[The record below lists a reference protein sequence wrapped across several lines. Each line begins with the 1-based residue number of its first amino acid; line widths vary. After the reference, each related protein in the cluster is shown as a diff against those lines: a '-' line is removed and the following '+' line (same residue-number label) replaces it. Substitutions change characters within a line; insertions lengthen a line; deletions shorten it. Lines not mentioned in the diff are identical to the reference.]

1 MFASLCSGPD
11 QAESRLT
18 FVEGGAN
25 HVVYDVGIDR
35 GHVTGHV
42 TRIDDVTREEG
53 IASPPPGFTAGMG
66 TFTLQGAAGRSP
78 ASTFAGVAATS
89 SAPTASGHSM
99 GGAQT
104 TTVSSSGVS
113 RMSSNAPTSTSA
125 YLAEYPALTQHGREL
140 VGFPSAQSSATAAHK
155 PHEDVESK
163 SGDVL
168 LIKLLS
174 FLY

>member
-53 IASPPPGFTAGMG
+53 IASHPPGFTAGMG
-66 TFTLQGAAGRSP
+66 NFTLQGAAGRSP

-89 SAPTASGHSM
+89 SAPTASGHGM
-99 GGAQT
+99 GGA
-104 TTVSSSGVS
+104 TVSSSGVS
-113 RMSSNAPTSTSA
+113 RMSSNAPTSTSS

-140 VGFPSAQSSATAAHK
+140 TGSPSAQSTATAANK

-174 FLY
+174 ILY